1 MRALVLVGTGS
12 GPQLVCAQC
21 SETSAVTGKR
31 ETPSSALLLCGWGG
45 TPASPVKSHQLS
57 PQEESLAC

>member
-31 ETPSSALLLCGWGG
+31 ETPSSALLLQWV